1 MGNEESYHPILKP
14 PSISEL
20 ESYIELSK
28 NELKKL
34 RNNISGII
42 SQKKLEIINCLKEN
56 QLEVAKA
63 KIDSL
68 IREEKILP
76 IYNILLPLLEI
87 LKEKLVYI
95 ISNNECPSDL
105 RNTLDSIIYVSSR
118 LEIKELLI
126 LRDLIMRKYGSSYIQ
141 KAECNADRL
150 VNIELIERLKLEEKP
165 NDEKIIKR
173 LKQLMEE
180 EISFELK
187 NEILNQLN
195 PSENEIRKDNNKK
208 NIKTLKNMIEHISYL
223 SEETIKNPEFKGLEE
238 FKYLIANQDKIL
250 ISLIGP
256 PCSGKT
262 SLLNALI
269 GEEYLSTYNS
279 ISMKKGIIIEYTSD
293 KHLTELYEI
302 RLGIEYFKIE
312 KIKKICDN
320 KNKIR
325 EEIDKINNTAN
336 NGFKLEDNFL
346 LLKVHIEVLDL
357 FEEKYRKNILFIKY
371 PNMSGLE
378 RNNLVYNKILAQTD
392 IIFFVSPYF
401 VHFNEISIIN
411 KKNNKSLLFILNTR
425 EQQNNYFIEKSRND
439 LIINNNWYH
448 VFQKIDIVY
457 FSALS
462 YMAYLRK
469 KNNILNFNNY
479 FNTLID
485 EYEKKEEDNEEIYD
499 YIMLNM
505 HNDNLDL
512 VFISNISNYD
522 DNNYIEELKILLN
535 NRNYELNDNHIKDI
549 IHSYLTIASN
559 INNHKLL
566 IASNKNN
573 LSQKIKEFIMIR
585 FYKNKYILEEDI
597 NFLKNINNTINF
609 IYDKSKKQD
618 ENNDIEEYKD

>member
-14 PSISEL
+14 PPISEL

-411 KKNNKSLLFILNTR
+411 KKNNKSFSLF
-425 EQQNNYFIEKSRND
+425 
-439 LIINNNWYH
+439 
-448 VFQKIDIVY
+448 
-457 FSALS
+457 
-462 YMAYLRK
+462 
-469 KNNILNFNNY
+469 
-479 FNTLID
+479 
-485 EYEKKEEDNEEIYD
+485 
-499 YIMLNM
+499 
-505 HNDNLDL
+505 
-512 VFISNISNYD
+512 
-522 DNNYIEELKILLN
+522 
-535 NRNYELNDNHIKDI
+535 
-549 IHSYLTIASN
+549 
-559 INNHKLL
+559 
-566 IASNKNN
+566 
-573 LSQKIKEFIMIR
+573 
-585 FYKNKYILEEDI
+585 
-597 NFLKNINNTINF
+597 
-609 IYDKSKKQD
+609 
-618 ENNDIEEYKD
+618 